1 MAGSGPNPMAVRR
14 LTAEALALARH
25 PTEGIRAKPMGENLF
40 EWHYVLE
47 GPKGTDYE
55 GGWYWGLLRFKASYP
70 MSPPAVIM
78 LTPSG
83 RFKPGER
90 LCLSISDFHP
100 ESWQPAWGV
109 EKVILGLQSFMVTD
123 DVTYGAVQASS
134 TGPAVRPESPRGQ
147 HGRAGAAA
155 AAAGADDGPVVAAAG
170 PGASCN
176 STTQVIVGV
185 LVVLLLLK
193 LLMAV
198 GPSEG
203 GFEEAP

>member
-1 MAGSGPNPMAVRR
+1 AKRCLAVVPDQGSRSARGARQPSFS
-14 LTAEALALARH
+14 EALEPRAPRC
-25 PTEGIRAKPMGENLF
+25 PQAKPMGENLF

-100 ESWQPAWGV
+100 ESW
-109 EKVILGLQSFMVTD
+109 
-123 DVTYGAVQASS
+123 
-134 TGPAVRPESPRGQ
+134 
-147 HGRAGAAA
+147 
-155 AAAGADDGPVVAAAG
+155 
-170 PGASCN
+170 
-176 STTQVIVGV
+176 
-185 LVVLLLLK
+185 
-193 LLMAV
+193 
-198 GPSEG
+198 
-203 GFEEAP
+203 